1 MNVLVVGSGGREHA
15 LCRRICAS
23 PLVDMLY
30 CAPGNAG
37 IGEVARRVDIPP
49 TDVDGLVAFCRSEA
63 VGYVVV
69 GPERPLVD
77 GLVDRLA
84 EAGVKAF
91 GPSAK
96 AAAIEGSK
104 GFAKDLCARHG
115 IPTAAFGRFSEAR
128 AAKAWIAA
136 NGAPVVVKADGL
148 AAGKGVT
155 VARSEA
161 EAMAAVDEALD
172 GRFGAAGREIV
183 VEEFLDGEEASFFAL
198 VDGETVLPLASAQ
211 DYKTA
216 GEGDTGPNTGGM
228 GAVSPAPAVTP
239 EIGDRI
245 MKRIVE
251 PTAAAMA
258 AEGRPYAGVL
268 YAGVMIVDGEPRLLE
283 YNARFG
289 DPECQAL
296 LPRLDPESDLL
307 SALTATTAGGLFG
320 YPSIHTPKKDGG
332 YVSGALQWRD
342 TAVTVVLAARG
353 YPGEYETGSE
363 IRNVEAAE
371 ELPGVTV
378 CHAATE
384 RRNGALVAAGGRVLS
399 VTAVGADAAD
409 ARARAY
415 EAVDAIDW
423 PQGFCRRDIGLRAGG
438 RGA

>member
-15 LCRRICAS
+15 LCRCIGAS
-23 PLVDMLY
+23 PLVDTLH

-37 IGEVARRVDIPP
+37 IGEIARRADVPA

-63 VGYVVV
+63 VDHVIV
-69 GPERPLVD
+69 GPEQPLVD

-84 EAGVKAF
+84 EAGVEAF
-91 GPSAK
+91 GPNAK

-115 IPTAAFGRFSEAR
+115 IPTAAYGRFSGAA

-161 EAMAAVDEALD
+161 EAEAAVDEALG

-198 VDGETVLPLASAQ
+198 ADGETVLPLASAR

-216 GEGDTGPNTGGM
+216 GEGGAGPNTGGM

-239 EIGDRI
+239 EIRDRI

-251 PTAAAMA
+251 PTVSAMA
-258 AEGRPYAGVL
+258 AEGRPYTGVL
-268 YAGVMIVDGEPRLLE
+268 YAGVMIVDGEPLLLE

-296 LPRLDPESDLL
+296 LARLDPESDLL
-307 SALTATTAGGLFG
+307 LALTAATNGSLAQ
-320 YPSIHTPKKDGG
+320 
-332 YVSGALQWRD
+332 VELQWGHE

-353 YPGEYETGSE
+353 YPGGYGTGSE

-371 ELPGVTV
+371 KLPGVTV

-384 RRNGALVAAGGRVLS
+384 RRNGALVAAGGRVLN
-399 VTAVGADAAD
+399 VTAVGADVAE

-415 EAVDAIDW
+415 QAVDTIDW
-423 PQGFCRRDIGLRAGG
+423 PQGFCRRDIGCRRDVGLRAGG
-438 RGA
+438 RAA

>member
-15 LCRRICAS
+15 LCRCIGAS
-23 PLVDMLY
+23 SRVDTLH

-37 IGEVARRVDIPP
+37 IGEIARRADVPV
-49 TDVDGLVAFCRSEA
+49 TDVDGLVAFCRNKA
-63 VGYVVV
+63 IDYVIV
-69 GPERPLVD
+69 GPEQPLVD

-91 GPSAK
+91 GPNAK

-115 IPTAAFGRFSEAR
+115 IPTAAYGRFSEAA

-161 EAMAAVDEALD
+161 AAAAAVDEALG
-172 GRFGAAGREIV
+172 GRFGAAGREIA

-198 VDGETVLPLASAQ
+198 ADSETVLPLASAR

-239 EIGDRI
+239 EIHDRI

-251 PTAAAMA
+251 PTVSAMA
-258 AEGRPYAGVL
+258 AEGRPYTGVL
-268 YAGVMIVDGEPRLLE
+268 YAGVMIVDGEPLLLE

-296 LPRLDPESDLL
+296 LARLDPESDLL
-307 SALTATTAGGLFG
+307 PALTAATDGGLAQ
-320 YPSIHTPKKDGG
+320 
-332 YVSGALQWRD
+332 VELQWGHE

-353 YPGEYETGSE
+353 YPGGYETGSE
-363 IRNVEAAE
+363 IRNVEAAG

-384 RRNGALVAAGGRVLS
+384 RRNGALVAAGGRVLN
-399 VTAVGADAAD
+399 VTAVGADVAE

-415 EAVDAIDW
+415 QAVDMIDW
-423 PQGFCRRDIGLRAGG
+423 PQGFCRRDVGLRAGG
-438 RGA
+438 RAA

>member
-15 LCRRICAS
+15 LCRCIGAS
-23 PLVDMLY
+23 SLVDTLH

-37 IGEVARRVDIPP
+37 IGEVARRADVPA
-49 TDVDGLVAFCRSEA
+49 TDVDGLVAFCRNEA
-63 VGYVVV
+63 INYVIV
-69 GPERPLVD
+69 GPEQPLVD

-91 GPSAK
+91 GPDAK

-115 IPTAAFGRFSEAR
+115 IPTAAYGRFSEAA

-136 NGAPVVVKADGL
+136 NGAPIVVKADGL

-161 EAMAAVDEALD
+161 AAAAAVDEALG
-172 GRFGAAGREIV
+172 GRFGTAGREIV

-198 VDGETVLPLASAQ
+198 ADGETVLPLASAR

-239 EIGDRI
+239 EIRDRI

-251 PTAAAMA
+251 PTVSAMA
-258 AEGRPYAGVL
+258 AEGRPYTGVL
-268 YAGVMIVDGEPRLLE
+268 YAGVMIVDGEPLLLE

-296 LPRLDPESDLL
+296 LARLDPESDLL
-307 SALTATTAGGLFG
+307 PALAAATDGGL
-320 YPSIHTPKKDGG
+320 
-332 YVSGALQWRD
+332 AQAELRWRPR

-353 YPGEYETGSE
+353 YPGGYETGSE

-371 ELPGVTV
+371 KLPGVTV

-384 RRNGALVAAGGRVLS
+384 RRNGTLVAAGGRVLN
-399 VTAVGADAAD
+399 VTAVDANVAD
-409 ARARAY
+409 ARTRAY
-415 EAVDAIDW
+415 EAVDTIDW
-423 PQGFCRRDIGLRAGG
+423 PQGFCRRDVGLRAGG
-438 RGA
+438 RAA

>member
-15 LCRRICAS
+15 LCRCIGAS
-23 PLVDMLY
+23 PLVDTLH

-37 IGEVARRVDIPP
+37 IGEIARRADVPA
-49 TDVDGLVAFCRSEA
+49 TDVDGLVAFCRNEA
-63 VGYVVV
+63 IDYVIV
-69 GPERPLVD
+69 GPEQPLVD

-91 GPSAK
+91 GPDAK

-115 IPTAAFGRFSEAR
+115 IPTAAYGRFSEAA

-161 EAMAAVDEALD
+161 AAEAAVDEALG

-198 VDGETVLPLASAQ
+198 ADGETVLPLASAR

-228 GAVSPAPAVTP
+228 GAVSPAPAPAVTP
-239 EIGDRI
+239 EIRDRI

-251 PTAAAMA
+251 PTVSAMA
-258 AEGRPYAGVL
+258 AEGRPYTGVL
-268 YAGVMIVDGEPRLLE
+268 YAGVMIVDGEPLLLE

-296 LPRLDPESDLL
+296 LARLDPESDLL
-307 SALTATTAGGLFG
+307 PALTAATDGGLAQ
-320 YPSIHTPKKDGG
+320 
-332 YVSGALQWRD
+332 VELQWGHE
-342 TAVTVVLAARG
+342 TAVTVVLAAQG
-353 YPGEYETGSE
+353 YPGGYETGSE

-371 ELPGVTV
+371 KLPGVTV
-378 CHAATE
+378 FHAATE
-384 RRNGALVAAGGRVLS
+384 RRNGALVAAGGRVLN
-399 VTAVGADAAD
+399 VTAVGADVAE

-415 EAVDAIDW
+415 EAVDTIDW
-423 PQGFCRRDIGLRAGG
+423 PQGFCRRDVGLRAGG
-438 RGA
+438 RAA

>member
-15 LCRRICAS
+15 LCRCIGAS
-23 PLVDMLY
+23 SLVDTLH

-37 IGEVARRVDIPP
+37 IGEIARRADVPA

-63 VGYVVV
+63 IDYVIV
-69 GPERPLVD
+69 GPEQPLVD

-91 GPSAK
+91 GPDAE

-115 IPTAAFGRFSEAR
+115 IPTAAYGRFSEAA

-136 NGAPVVVKADGL
+136 NGAPIVVKADGL

-161 EAMAAVDEALD
+161 EAEAAVDEALG

-198 VDGETVLPLASAQ
+198 ADGETVVPLASAR

-216 GEGDTGPNTGGM
+216 GEGGAGPNTGGM

-239 EIGDRI
+239 EIRDRI
-245 MKRIVE
+245 MKRIVM
-251 PTAAAMA
+251 PTVSAMA

-268 YAGVMIVDGEPRLLE
+268 YAGVMIVDGEPLLLE

-296 LPRLDPESDLL
+296 LARLDPESNLL
-307 SALTATTAGGLFG
+307 PALTAATDGGL
-320 YPSIHTPKKDGG
+320 
-332 YVSGALQWRD
+332 AQAELRWRPR

-353 YPGEYETGSE
+353 YPGGYETGSE
-363 IRNVEAAE
+363 IRNVEAAG

-378 CHAATE
+378 FHAATE
-384 RRNGALVAAGGRVLS
+384 RRNGALVAAGGRVLN
-399 VTAVGADAAD
+399 VTAVGADVAE

-415 EAVDAIDW
+415 QAVDTIDW
-423 PQGFCRRDIGLRAGG
+423 PQGFCRRDVGLRAGG
-438 RGA
+438 RAA